1 VTTPAAD
8 WERVLQNGLYSHFHF
23 LKAVVPAL
31 ERQGKGMFVMINGGA
46 AEYAIPHAG
55 VISVVAAAQKM
66 MSQVLH
72 RELQSKNIRVYGV
85 GAYALVRT
93 KVRAQVPDLWLGP
106 EEIAQY
112 ILDLSAHPG
121 EKARA
126 YWHALQQPADLR
138 IE

>member
-1 VTTPAAD
+1 
-8 WERVLQNGLYSHFHF
+8 
-23 LKAVVPAL
+23 
-31 ERQGKGMFVMINGGA
+31 MINGGA